1 MYSACLCL
9 SWLTT
14 VKCWAQTCSTQLVVN
29 QITVRSCCHHKQT
42 ILEFIW
48 MRDPP
53 KGSCVVAS
61 VLTGVFASLQK
72 KEKRFDLNGHKCGNA
87 LSASI
92 SRTGQLAPE
101 HSSSQCVSNKLKSHL
116 LNINFLFKV
125 IGGAHRNSPS
135 FYFSPLGKLITHR
148 CSRWMSSIKAR
159 GGKNV
164 YKCNILG
171 LPVSLIGL

>member
-14 VKCWAQTCSTQLVVN
+14 VKCWAQICCTHLVVK

-48 MRDPP
+48 IRDPP
-53 KGSCVVAS
+53 KGPCLVAS

-72 KEKRFDLNGHKCGNA
+72 NKRFDLNGHKCGNV
-87 LSASI
+87 
-92 SRTGQLAPE
+92 LAPASPE
-101 HSSSQCVSNKLKSHL
+101 QGSLQQDILAHGVSAISWNHVCLIL
-116 LNINFLFKV
+116 ILCLFKV
-125 IGGAHRNSPS
+125 IGGARRNSPS

-171 LPVSLIGL
+171 LPVSFIGL